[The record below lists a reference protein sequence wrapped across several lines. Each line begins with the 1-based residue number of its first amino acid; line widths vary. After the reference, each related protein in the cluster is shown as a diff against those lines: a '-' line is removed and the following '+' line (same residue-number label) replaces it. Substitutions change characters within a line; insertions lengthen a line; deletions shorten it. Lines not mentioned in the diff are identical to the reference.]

1 MHSGPSSAHF
11 LSCSG
16 QTRRKTGTQSCG
28 PTADLRAARAAEPP
42 IPDLI
47 LRMNRKV
54 KNPMINT
61 RFKFSRCLVLF
72 LLLAFTAGSFGTT
85 SAEAREQDGY
95 STWLWNPWLLRT
107 SSEDVLRFA
116 ASNNVTT
123 LYLQI
128 DRDMVKSDYASF
140 IARASAQGIRVYALD
155 GAPSWALDRSPSDAF
170 IAWLSDYQSAA
181 AANEAFSGIHID
193 VEPYL
198 LPEWTS
204 GRDALLTS
212 WKGNIDSVI
221 AGARSLGLTIEA
233 DIPFWFD
240 EHAMPGEPGTLSAW
254 MIGRFDG
261 ITIMAYRDSAEQI
274 AAVAANELAE
284 GEQLGKPIRIAVE
297 TTPSTE
303 TPQVTFYEE
312 GSSYL
317 NSQIAAVKQI
327 VGSSSS
333 FAGIAV
339 HDYDGWKKLQDR
351 EAVIEIVP
359 APLPSTDQTDLG
371 GKTSKPPVGKKQK

>member
-1 MHSGPSSAHF
+1 
-11 LSCSG
+11 
-16 QTRRKTGTQSCG
+16 
-28 PTADLRAARAAEPP
+28 
-42 IPDLI
+42 
-47 LRMNRKV
+47 
-54 KNPMINT
+54 MINT
-61 RFKFSRCLVLF
+61 SFKFSRCLILV

-85 SAEAREQDGY
+85 STYAREQGGY

-107 SSEDVLRFA
+107 SSDDVLRFA
-116 ASNNVTT
+116 AANNVTT

-155 GAPSWALDRSPSDAF
+155 GAPRWALDRSPSEAL
-170 IAWLSDYQSAA
+170 IAWLADYQSSA

-204 GRDALLTS
+204 GREALLTS
-212 WKGNIDSVI
+212 WKENIDSLI
-221 AGARSLGLTIEA
+221 AGARNLGLTIEA

-240 EHAMPGEPGTLSAW
+240 EHTMPGESGTLSSW

-274 AAVAANELAE
+274 AEVAKNELAE
-284 GEQLGKPIRIAVE
+284 GEQLGKPVRIAVE
-297 TTPSTE
+297 TNPSSE

-312 GSSYL
+312 GASYL
-317 NSQIAAVKQI
+317 NSQIAAVKQL
-327 VGSSSS
+327 VSGSSS

-339 HDYDGWKKLQDR
+339 HDYDGWKKMQDKE
-351 EAVIEIVP
+351 EAAAILP
-359 APLPSTDQTDLG
+359 APLPSTGQTETAV
-371 GKTSKPPVGKKQK
+371 KAPKPTPPGKKQK